1 MKRVVTIFL
10 LMLSA
15 TVFFACGGGAPKPS
29 GADNVAQQSEQV
41 AFQPPVPPALL
52 SKEQQQA
59 YMVEHYWD
67 TFDFS
72 DSVSLSKIDTQ
83 QLLTAFTVYV
93 AGYLNDSNAAEP
105 MRRLMERASASRQMF
120 DFFMQMAEFVL
131 HNPNSQ
137 YRSDEKYIPV
147 LEVATTS
154 PLYDQ
159 TERMPYEYDLHIAR
173 QNRVGQVANDFRYT
187 LASGESALMS
197 SIKAEYLL
205 IFISNPGCAMCR
217 DVREGIL
224 SSAMLGDLIEQ
235 GRLKILVLYPDE
247 DLVAWR
253 QHLGDYPSQWINAY
267 DKGMKITSQRLY
279 DLKAIPSLYL
289 LDENKRVLAKDVSDV
304 REIEYKI
311 NQYEQRS
318 AR

>member
-1 MKRVVTIFL
+1 MKRVVTIFFI
-10 LMLSA
+10 MLSA
-15 TVFFACGGGAPKPS
+15 AAFFACRGSAPKSPN
-29 GADNVAQQSEQV
+29 ADNVAQQSEQV

-72 DSVSLSKIDTQ
+72 DTVSLSKMDTQ

-147 LEVATTS
+147 LEVATFS

-159 TERMPYEYDLHIAR
+159 T
-173 QNRVGQVANDFRYT
+173 
-187 LASGESALMS
+187 
-197 SIKAEYLL
+197 
-205 IFISNPGCAMCR
+205 
-217 DVREGIL
+217 
-224 SSAMLGDLIEQ
+224 
-235 GRLKILVLYPDE
+235 
-247 DLVAWR
+247 
-253 QHLGDYPSQWINAY
+253 
-267 DKGMKITSQRLY
+267 
-279 DLKAIPSLYL
+279 
-289 LDENKRVLAKDVSDV
+289 
-304 REIEYKI
+304 
-311 NQYEQRS
+311 
-318 AR
+318 